1 MNTSTKLVTL
11 FNETIEGYFNGYIDD
26 TSRKIK
32 LKYKFNFIKGKC
44 YKLTIKFKFH
54 IVIDRTIIILF
65 DKLLGITYDS
75 NFIKIKTLYYNQLE
89 EHTLFN
95 YEPIDADIN
104 ENWIWNWLRLKPILI
119 ETNTNLIKVLEK
131 IIDEE
136 VVEKTEYTEPD
147 LLDVEN
153 EEEIHI

>member
-1 MNTSTKLVTL
+1 M
-11 FNETIEGYFNGYIDD
+11 
-26 TSRKIK
+26 
-32 LKYKFNFIKGKC
+32 
-44 YKLTIKFKFH
+44 FH